1 MTVQRE
7 YRGRG
12 EHQGRDGHQ
21 KLIEAPVA
29 AEDSVAFR
37 RALGQFATGVAVV
50 TTLDGDGARIGLTV
64 NSFTSV
70 SLDPPLV
77 LWCLGRES
85 PNVAIFE
92 SATHFAVNV
101 LAADQK
107 AISQR
112 FADSTLDRFRR
123 CRNGRGVGRRTLVDR
138 MPRPF

>member
-85 PNVAIFE
+85 PMSPF
-92 SATHFAVNV
+92 S
-101 LAADQK
+101 K
-107 AISQR
+107 ARRILPLTSLPQIKR
-112 FADSTLDRFRR
+112 RSRSVSPIQPSTVSPVSKRSE
-123 CRNGRGVGRRTLVDR
+123 GVGRRTLVDR